1 MMRELVG
8 SFLQEPQRQMT
19 SMWLDQV
26 PSPTAPSERSC
37 QLASS
42 LGLNGPKGSYIS
54 LLGFLFLL
62 LCWEL
67 AALRVPHVWG
77 LGHCARMCCTCSKK
91 IF

>member
-26 PSPTAPSERSC
+26 PSPVAPSERSC

-54 LLGFLFLL
+54 LLGFLIPSPLL
-62 LCWEL
+62 GIGSPPCAPCLGPRALCTNVL
-67 AALRVPHVWG
+67 Y
-77 LGHCARMCCTCSKK
+77 M
-91 IF
+91 